1 MYSLE
6 AKLKQSEKKNNE
18 LQKEIKTLNKIQHE
32 QSKALERIES
42 ESGQN
47 REIQYWKEQARAAK
61 EKLRELEERHKRGE
75 KTMK

>member
-47 REIQYWKEQARAAK
+47 REIQYWKE
-61 EKLRELEERHKRGE
+61 
-75 KTMK
+75 